1 MSAELPWSHEIEVGS
16 LPQHGR
22 SFELVPDSATR
33 KRLAD
38 HAGVI
43 SIPEL
48 KIIVEVKPTSLGVDV
63 TGVLTGVVRQNCV
76 VSVEELDNPIS
87 EQIEVDFA
95 NDADDATPEDG
106 EERDLELP
114 DPIIDGKIDL
124 GALATEFL
132 VLAIDPYPRKPGAQM
147 PNLPGDEA
155 ENGSGKSPFERL
167 SDLKNR
173 IKK

>member
-1 MSAELPWSHEIEVGS
+1 MSTETPWSHEIEVGS

-22 SFELVPDSATR
+22 SFELVPDPATR

-38 HAGVI
+38 HAGVV

-76 VSVEELDNPIS
+76 VSVEEFDNPIS

-95 NDADDATPEDG
+95 NDTGDAAPGDDEEDL
-106 EERDLELP
+106 DLP
-114 DPIIDGKIDL
+114 DPILDGKIDL
-124 GALATEFL
+124 GALAAEFL
-132 VLAIDPYPRKPGAQM
+132 VLAIDPYPRKPGAEL
-147 PNLPGDEA
+147 PNLPAEKA
-155 ENGSGKSPFERL
+155 ENDGEKSPFERL
-167 SDLKNR
+167 AGLKDR

>member
-22 SFELVPDSATR
+22 AFELVPDPATR

-38 HAGVI
+38 HAGVV

-76 VSVEELDNPIS
+76 VSVEEFDNPIS
-87 EQIEVDFA
+87 EQIEADFA
-95 NDADDATPEDG
+95 NDMGDAAPGDDEEDL
-106 EERDLELP
+106 DLP

-155 ENGSGKSPFERL
+155 ENSSGKSPFERL